1 MNNKKE
7 TTLGNITVII
17 FDGKHGDC
25 EDEPNTGYYF
35 VSVKDLKEY
44 DIDYSKAR
52 QITENDFVQ
61 NYKRTNLENGDTV
74 YANTGDTIGESIFV

>member
-7 TTLGNITVII
+7 TTLGNITVSI

-44 DIDYSKAR
+44 AAYVKDNPKLAEHEFYKSGYAGLKFD
-52 QITENDFVQ
+52 QTEHRMII
-61 NYKRTNLENGDTV
+61 K
-74 YANTGDTIGESIFV
+74 